1 MINRFKQICMICVK
15 IYNYI
20 LLGNHWFYHC
30 LLLPSENSQGT
41 PVSSTNKTNHHDV
54 SEILLKVA
62 LSTTTLTLNI
72 GFDLDI
78 LIFKGFA
85 A

>member
-1 MINRFKQICMICVK
+1 
-15 IYNYI
+15 
-20 LLGNHWFYHC
+20 
-30 LLLPSENSQGT
+30 
-41 PVSSTNKTNHHDV
+41 
-54 SEILLKVA
+54 LLKVA